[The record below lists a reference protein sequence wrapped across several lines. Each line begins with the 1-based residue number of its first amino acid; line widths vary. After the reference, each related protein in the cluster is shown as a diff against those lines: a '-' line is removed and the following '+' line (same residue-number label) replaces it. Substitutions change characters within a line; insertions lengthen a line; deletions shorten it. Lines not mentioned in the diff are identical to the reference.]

1 MAMTGKDQ
9 LGIEVMRQKVLSLGG
24 VVACVHDSDRGLGAS
39 ASDCQADVVKSR
51 GIPAHFPSTVDFRYG
66 PNPKMVVCS

>member
-39 ASDCQADVVKSR
+39 ASDCQAGRFQIWAKSQN
-51 GIPAHFPSTVDFRYG
+51 GCVFLTLSQHQCCVA
-66 PNPKMVVCS
+66 